1 MQAGRSR
8 HSGLART
15 RGGTETQRE
24 THTRPS
30 PAAVPCTSAHVFGIW
45 NAQRVVLVRRHR
57 GEVRPVLDVL
67 MNHVFLAPVR
77 VFLLAPFAPEISDLL
92 RSERIPGR
100 EGKTRVA
107 ARTHN
112 ARACS
117 LALALVLSIPLPFSR
132 PRSPPSA
139 HAHTDRWRVRA
150 VCLNSYLLRLVRHIP
165 LEGPH
170 FALLERTLDVE
181 DAGLRERH
189 IALHVSGVQGAWAMT
204 MLAAAPGG
212 RRRARWLCPCRRPTR
227 RARQAAAPT
236 PRAAS
241 SACLLPPT
249 LALSSLGSWT
259 KPDLPRTLSSW
270 QVCIHKFQ
278 CMAVLAQG

>member
-1 MQAGRSR
+1 M
-8 HSGLART
+8 
-15 RGGTETQRE
+15 
-24 THTRPS
+24 
-30 PAAVPCTSAHVFGIW
+30 
-45 NAQRVVLVRRHR
+45 
-57 GEVRPVLDVL
+57 LDVL

-241 SACLLPPT
+241 SAAGALRPPRT
-249 LALSSLGSWT
+249 RCLALKTNIEFVASLHPVPSTSFNAWPSWRKDRCKVDAEKPLATLMRHGGAGGAVFFGIHVCDGSACVG
-259 KPDLPRTLSSW
+259 DR
-270 QVCIHKFQ
+270 
-278 CMAVLAQG
+278 AGR

>member
-1 MQAGRSR
+1 MRARALSLSLSCSLSRFRSR
-8 HSGLART
+8 ALAR
-15 RGGTETQRE
+15 RPL
-24 THTRPS
+24 HTR
-30 PAAVPCTSAHVFGIW
+30 
-45 NAQRVVLVRRHR
+45 
-57 GEVRPVLDVL
+57 
-67 MNHVFLAPVR
+67 
-77 VFLLAPFAPEISDLL
+77 
-92 RSERIPGR
+92 
-100 EGKTRVA
+100 
-107 ARTHN
+107 
-112 ARACS
+112 
-117 LALALVLSIPLPFSR
+117 
-132 PRSPPSA
+132 
-139 HAHTDRWRVRA
+139 TDCWRVRA

-241 SACLLPPT
+241 SAAGALRPPHPMPLAVGRAPDASCCGLLHSWVRGLT
-249 LALSSLGSWT
+249 LTNS
-259 KPDLPRTLSSW
+259 LSSW
-270 QVCIHKFQ
+270 QVCIHRFS
-278 CMAVLAQG
+278 MHGRHGARIDARRMLRSRWRR